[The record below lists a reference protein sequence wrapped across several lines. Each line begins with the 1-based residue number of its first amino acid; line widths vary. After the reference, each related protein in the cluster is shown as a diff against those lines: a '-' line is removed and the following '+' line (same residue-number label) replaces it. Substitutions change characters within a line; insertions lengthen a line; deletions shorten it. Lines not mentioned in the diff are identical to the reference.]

1 MKNIT
6 ERFVNHPSYLR
17 NGAKTLA
24 KSWKCSEADVILA
37 REEARIIIGKPKKS
51 GGNPEAFKDKLKS
64 KSPFPPLPL
73 IQFYAFPISSMPQ
86 HFSYA
91 LLFQARTTAKIP

>member
-1 MKNIT
+1 MKNSLYFYQIIKSSKMKNIT

-51 GGNPEAFKDKLKS
+51 GGNPEAFNNCQNS
-64 KSPFPPLPL
+64 G
-73 IQFYAFPISSMPQ
+73 
-86 HFSYA
+86 
-91 LLFQARTTAKIP
+91 